1 MEVIE
6 ASFNGTLRTI
16 MWLVLAWLVLRWVL
30 RYQRNVAAKRNAQYP
45 PAQQTA
51 APRTKGEVR
60 IENVP
65 PAKRPNEQPGGTI
78 IDADFEEIK

>member
-6 ASFNGTLRTI
+6 ASVGGTLKTI
-16 MWLVLAWLVLRWVL
+16 MWLVLAWLALRWFL
-30 RYQRNVAAKRNAQYP
+30 QFQRNAAAKRNAQFNP
-45 PAQQTA
+45 RQQA
-51 APRTKGEVR
+51 APSRVKGEVR

-65 PAKRPNEQPGGTI
+65 PAKRPGKQPGGTI